1 MAGGQRVLTIYVGA
15 EEHFNEETNEF
26 VYVGGTPIQLEY
38 SLAVL
43 SKWESKFN
51 KPFLGPQEKTR
62 EEVIGF
68 IQEMIVTPEI
78 SPEIVQKFT
87 EKNFAEVNEYMDS
100 KQTATWFSDTPE
112 PKTSREVITAEL
124 IYYWL
129 VAFNIPW
136 ETQHW
141 HLNKLFTLIKV
152 FNAKTEKPKKMTPG
166 EAAARRRQLN
176 EQRKQQYK
184 TSG

>member
-1 MAGGQRVLTIYVGA
+1 MLTIYVGA
-15 EEHFNEETNEF
+15 TEHFDEKTREF
-26 VYVGGTPIQLEY
+26 SYVGGTPIQLEY
-38 SLAVL
+38 SLAIL

-51 KPFLGPQEKTR
+51 KPFLGPQKKTR
-62 EEVIGF
+62 EETISF
-68 IQEMIVTPEI
+68 IQEMIITPEI
-78 SPEIVQKFT
+78 SPDIINEFT
-87 EKNFAEVNEYMDS
+87 LQNFKDVNAYMES

-129 VAFNIPW
+129 VTFNIPW
-136 ETQHW
+136 EAQHW

-152 FNAKTEKPKKMTPG
+152 FNAKSEKPKKMTPG
-166 EAAARRRQLN
+166 QAAARRRELN

-184 TSG
+184 TAG

>member
-1 MAGGQRVLTIYVGA
+1 MLTIYAGA

-43 SKWESKFN
+43 SKWESKFE
-51 KPFLGPQEKTR
+51 KPFLSRQEKTR
-62 EEVIGF
+62 EDAISF
-68 IQEMIVTPEI
+68 IQEMIITPEI
-78 SPEIVQKFT
+78 SPEIVMSFT
-87 EKNFAEVNEYMDS
+87 QKNFDDVNAYMDS
-100 KQTATWFSDTPE
+100 KQTATWFPQTSE
-112 PKTSREVITAEL
+112 PKTSQEIITAEL

-129 VAFNIPW
+129 TTFSIPW
-136 ETQHW
+136 EAQHW

-152 FNAKTEKPKKMTPG
+152 FSAKAEKPKPMT
-166 EAAARRRQLN
+166 AKDRRQLN
-176 EQRKQQYK
+176 AQRREQYK